1 MKDLEILLE
10 NKVGQLAR
18 LGKLLGENNISL
30 EGGGVFTV
38 GDICIAHFLVENANK
53 AKFTLQSNGIKV
65 LGINGVLILKLRQDI
80 PGQLGR
86 FCSELAE
93 AKVQILHQYS
103 DHQNQLIL
111 VVDKPLVGKKI
122 ADQWMKTWWGG
133 QEYSI

>member
-10 NKVGQLAR
+10 NKVGQLAQF
-18 LGKLLGENNISL
+18 GQLLGENNISL
-30 EGGGVFTV
+30 EGGGTFTV
-38 GDICIAHFLVENANK
+38 GDTCIAHFLVENAEK

-65 LGINGVLILKLRQDI
+65 LGIHPVLILKLRQDI

-86 FCSELAE
+86 FCTELAQ
-93 AKVQILHQYS
+93 AKVKILHQYS

-111 VVDKPLVGKKI
+111 VVDKPIVGQEI
-122 ADQWMKTWWGG
+122 ADRWMETWWGG